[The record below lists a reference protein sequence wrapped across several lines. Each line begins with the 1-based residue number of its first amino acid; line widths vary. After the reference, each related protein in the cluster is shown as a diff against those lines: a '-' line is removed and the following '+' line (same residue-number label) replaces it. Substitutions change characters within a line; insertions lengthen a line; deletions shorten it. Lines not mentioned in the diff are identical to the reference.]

1 MRYIRFNRHTVF
13 SSVLNVLG
21 LTLALSVFLI
31 LTVQV
36 MYDWRY
42 DRCYAGHE
50 DIYRLECSGLAGER
64 AGNYLAS
71 FSRPMIEE
79 IRTSLPQAEAVG
91 TYLYYKDRS
100 EPMREVGSNGSGV
113 SVSFADCD
121 YGLLQVFPFE
131 FTEGDTS
138 LFRTPNTAVISERG
152 AARLFGGESPVGKYV
167 EFASSDVQRYG
178 AATRFT
184 IVGVYRDFPQNS
196 SVDKELLIN
205 LGNYD
210 LNNGS
215 TWAYGCY
222 IRTAAP
228 QQALPVLKDYMEYAI
243 TSAGGNGL
251 MVRLTGLH
259 DAYYIH
265 DVSPDNTAKGNRP
278 ITVTLFSI
286 SILILLIAAINFIN
300 FSMASVP
307 FRIKALNTRKV
318 LGATRGSL
326 VLRQLG
332 SALTLMLP
340 AFVLSIG
347 VMSVAAT
354 SDLASYV
361 SGSLRVQDNWGV
373 LLITLAAAVLTALI
387 AGIFPAHYSTSFNPA
402 MVLKGSFSLSA
413 KGRSL
418 RTSLVGIQYL
428 VSFVLV
434 ICALFIS
441 VQVRYMKG
449 FDMGYDREQVVEFRL
464 SYSIGQKRETL
475 KEMLLENPNITDVTF
490 SGFSMAQETKMPW
503 GRVINGESAP
513 VECLPVDRNF
523 ASFFGLELTEGR
535 DFLPS
540 DDNSP
545 GGTMIVNQNF
555 LNSYPFLRV
564 GATYPGHRSDV
575 EAQIIGAVRDFN
587 FKPLQYGIS
596 PFCLYNF
603 GSTPWWPLQVG
614 YAKVMTGDIPATF
627 SFIRKTLS
635 GLDPSFNTGSM
646 DVRFLDDAVAG
657 LYAQED
663 RLVRMITTASWISL
677 LISVIG
683 ILGLVYFETQFRRK
697 EIAVRRVHGAS
708 VGEIL
713 LMLNR
718 YYLKITAVCFAVAV
732 PVAWFI
738 IRRWVSSFPY
748 QSPVPVWIF
757 LVALVL
763 VSLITAV
770 TVTLQSRRAALRNP
784 VDSISSE

>member
-50 DIYRLECSGLAGER
+50 DIYRLECSGMAGER

-278 ITVTLFSI
+278 ITITLFSI

-503 GRVINGESAP
+503 GRPRLQLQAAAVRYQP
-513 VECLPVDRNF
+513 VLPVQFRQHSVV
-523 ASFFGLELTEGR
+523 A
-535 DFLPS
+535 P
-540 DDNSP
+540 P
-545 GGTMIVNQNF
+545 GGIRQGHD
-555 LNSYPFLRV
+555 R
-564 GATYPGHRSDV
+564 GYPGHVQFHPED
-575 EAQIIGAVRDFN
+575 AQR
-587 FKPLQYGIS
+587 
-596 PFCLYNF
+596 
-603 GSTPWWPLQVG
+603 
-614 YAKVMTGDIPATF
+614 
-627 SFIRKTLS
+627 
-635 GLDPSFNTGSM
+635 
-646 DVRFLDDAVAG
+646 AG
-657 LYAQED
+657 
-663 RLVRMITTASWISL
+663 SL
-677 LISVIG
+677 LQHR
-683 ILGLVYFETQFRRK
+683 E
-697 EIAVRRVHGAS
+697 HG
-708 VGEIL
+708 
-713 LMLNR
+713 R
-718 YYLKITAVCFAVAV
+718 
-732 PVAWFI
+732 
-738 IRRWVSSFPY
+738 
-748 QSPVPVWIF
+748 
-757 LVALVL
+757 ALP
-763 VSLITAV
+763 
-770 TVTLQSRRAALRNP
+770 R
-784 VDSISSE
+784 

>member
-21 LTLALSVFLI
+21 LTLTLSVFLI

-307 FRIKALNTRKV
+307 FRIKALNTRRV

-332 SALTLMLP
+332 SALALMLP

-373 LLITLAAAVLTALI
+373 LLITLAASVLTALA
-387 AGIFPAHYSTSFNPA
+387 AGIFPARYSTSFNPA

-418 RTSLVGIQYL
+418 RTS
-428 VSFVLV
+428 
-434 ICALFIS
+434 
-441 VQVRYMKG
+441 
-449 FDMGYDREQVVEFRL
+449 
-464 SYSIGQKRETL
+464 
-475 KEMLLENPNITDVTF
+475 
-490 SGFSMAQETKMPW
+490 
-503 GRVINGESAP
+503 
-513 VECLPVDRNF
+513 
-523 ASFFGLELTEGR
+523 FGLELTEGR

-564 GATYPGHRSDV
+564 GAGYPGHRSDV

-663 RLVRMITTASWISL
+663 RLIRMITTASWISL

-718 YYLKITAVCFAVAV
+718 YYLRITAVCFAVAV

>member
-138 LFRTPNTAVISERG
+138 LFRTTNTAVISERG

-332 SALTLMLP
+332 SALALMLP

-523 ASFFGLELTEGR
+523 VSFFGLELTEGR

-677 LISVIG
+677 L
-683 ILGLVYFETQFRRK
+683 
-697 EIAVRRVHGAS
+697 
-708 VGEIL
+708 
-713 LMLNR
+713 MLNR
-718 YYLKITAVCFAVAV
+718 YYLRITTVCFAVAV